1 MNRFSSFN
9 PNPRILLKCLTNVA
23 RIFCWNLILS
33 RLTITELYVFWKHC
47 LWVGRNEWRLRSV
60 SFRIFDVTNAYTYV
74 WCVNTYI
81 STLRKQRHLTSKH
94 QNSCKISNVEQTNSA
109 ITWIKETLFLLH
121 QHESKNRSH
130 LRYDDPKTLSFQNSI
145 ILYFPL

>member
-1 MNRFSSFN
+1 M
-9 PNPRILLKCLTNVA
+9 PNKCSKNILLKSNTVSPYNNRIVCFLTT
-23 RIFCWNLILS
+23 LS
-33 RLTITELYVFWKHC
+33 MSWS
-47 LWVGRNEWRLRSV
+47 EWMKTSSSV
-60 SFRIFDVTNAYTYV
+60 SFIIFNVTNAYTYV

-94 QNSCKISNVEQTNSA
+94 QNSCKNSNVEQTNSA